1 MKLFHLPHPLAPGA
15 SVPVPENLQHRLR
28 HVMRMGQGDTF
39 HAFDGTGLAGIAEI
53 ADNKCRA
60 VTITAMLPE
69 KPALPTRI
77 LAIGVPKR
85 DAWESALRQATE
97 MGATT
102 IIPLKTRF
110 AQVGKLN
117 TERAHLHLIEAAEQ
131 SERYTLP
138 KLLPFME
145 LDEFLTSLTAPC
157 MWAFER
163 LLQPAEA
170 SSPNAAKPTAT
181 LVGPEGGFAPEEI
194 AQLNDH
200 ALIRPFSLG
209 PTILRTDTAVVAALM
224 HLSLNQ

>member
-15 SVPVPENLQHRLR
+15 IVPVPENLQHRMR
-28 HVMRMGQGDTF
+28 HVMRMGLGDTF
-39 HAFDGTGLAGIAEI
+39 HAFDGTGLAAIAELT
-53 ADNKCRA
+53 DNKCRS

-69 KPALPTRI
+69 KAPLPNRI

-97 MGATT
+97 MGVTT

-110 AQVGKLN
+110 SQVGKLN

-138 KLLPFME
+138 KLLPLMDFE
-145 LDEFLTSLTAPC
+145 EFLTSLTAPC
-157 MWAFER
+157 LWAFER
-163 LLQPAEA
+163 LLHTPEAPA
-170 SSPNAAKPTAT
+170 PNTQKPTAT

-194 AQLNDH
+194 ARLNDH
-200 ALIRPFSLG
+200 PLIRPFTIG
-209 PTILRTDTAVVAALM
+209 PTILRTDTAVVAALT
-224 HLSLNQ
+224 HLSIYQ